1 MSHSN
6 STTTISLLSDG
17 QLDTLALGQTDPW
30 LFLTNDE
37 DVAFPCSEGVV
48 NGVLDVNDVETTI
61 MSLTV
66 SDDTNTTHVTTTSN
80 HGDHTSIESNEVRDL
95 SSRKI
100 DLDGIVDLDG
110 RVWESDTINP
120 SAFLIFPTT
129 SWPNG

>member
-1 MSHSN
+1 M
-6 STTTISLLSDG
+6 
-17 QLDTLALGQTDPW
+17 
-30 LFLTNDE
+30 
-37 DVAFPCSEGVV
+37 
-48 NGVLDVNDVETTI
+48 NDVETTI

-95 SSRKI
+95 SGRKI
-100 DLDGIVDLDG
+100 DLDGVVDLDG
-110 RVWESDTINP
+110 RIRESDTINP